1 LPQRLGDTSSVQNPR
16 ITRSHPVRF
25 GLRPCERFMISN
37 WCLTASDSAATA
49 RTPPGRASRAR
60 VTNTC
65 EISMN
70 SNLIERRAFTASGC
84 FASLRY
90 RTIFCQ
96 NYQFATHRLALPDPG
111 CNGRHQW
118 PRWSS
123 WVARFGSLVSRTR
136 RSSERARLRSV
147 ESGVPTHR

>member
-1 LPQRLGDTSSVQNPR
+1 MRRRVEVFRITEILPKRLGDTSSAQNPR

-25 GLRPCERFMISN
+25 GLRRCERFMISN

-60 VTNTC
+60 VTNRWA
-65 EISMN
+65 IRMN

-96 NYQFATHRLALPDPG
+96 NYQFATHTMVVMNMIVEGLALAAFH
-111 CNGRHQW
+111 NI
-118 PRWSS
+118 
-123 WVARFGSLVSRTR
+123 
-136 RSSERARLRSV
+136 
-147 ESGVPTHR
+147 